1 MRPKPLRTK
10 PRPGSLERPVNARIY
25 RGSWIV
31 IAIPLLI
38 AAFSVAREQ
47 PLAAP
52 VFRSVF
58 SAGDAQA
65 TMDELASSYPDRS
78 PGAPSSANLLAWTEG
93 KFTAL
98 GLTPKVDRFSANIP
112 GLGKQS
118 LANVSVTIKGRS
130 PTSIVILA
138 HRDNSGQGPGG
149 SPDDNA
155 SGTAAMLELARA
167 YQHNL
172 ELVEPPQP
180 AHTIVFLSTDGGA
193 FGAIGAD
200 HFARQSGSRS
210 HIAAVIVLDAIAG
223 TGTPRILLNGDAPRS
238 PSSVIVATASQLLS
252 EQPGAEV
259 THAGFVDQL
268 LDLAFPFSLY
278 EQAPFVARGIP
289 AVTFTTSSDRPP
301 LPLTDTTRNAHLKT
315 SDEHLSVIGHA
326 TEQLIAA
333 LDQGAPEP
341 QSDSASYVYL
351 GGRFVHGWALQLI
364 LITALLPPLVA
375 IVDLFARCRR
385 RQIPLAPS
393 LRSLGRRLGF
403 WLVLLS
409 LFLLFV
415 FFGLFHG
422 GVARPLSPDISA
434 SVSPPLGALVF
445 FSLLAFG
452 AWLIARERLLPRQQ
466 TSAEDELAGYAAAL
480 LLLLFVALAVAFL
493 NRYMVLF
500 LLPPLHAWIWLPQLR
515 RWRPWAS
522 LGVMLIGL
530 LGPLL
535 IFFELASRLHLGL
548 NVFWYVTELGA
559 VGYLG
564 LPLLLVAAA
573 FTAASAQL
581 AALSVRRYAP
591 YPAAGER
598 PDATLPQLA
607 LRRFTL
613 LSRKW
618 DGFRA
623 VRRSRRLT

>member
-1 MRPKPLRTK
+1 MRPKPPRIK

-25 RGSWIV
+25 RGSWV
-31 IAIPLLI
+31 VVAIPLLI
-38 AAFSVAREQ
+38 AAFSVARGQ
-47 PLAAP
+47 PLSAPSLRP
-52 VFRSVF
+52 VFGEV
-58 SAGDAQA
+58 AAQQ
-65 TMDELASSYPDRS
+65 TMDELVNTYADRS
-78 PGAPSSANLLAWTEG
+78 PGAASSASLLAWVEG
-93 KFTAL
+93 KFADY
-98 GLTPKVDRFSANIP
+98 GLTPKVDRFSADIP

-118 LANVSVTIKGRS
+118 LANVSVTIHGRS
-130 PTSIVILA
+130 PSSIVILA
-138 HRDNSGQGPGG
+138 HRDNSGQGPSGG
-149 SPDDNA
+149 PDDNA

-167 YQHNL
+167 YQKNS
-172 ELVEPPQP
+172 ELVAPPEP
-180 AHTIVFLSTDGGA
+180 AHTIIFLSTDGGA

-200 HFARQSGSRS
+200 HFARHSGSRG

-223 TGTPRILLNGDAPRS
+223 KGPLRILLNGDAPRS
-238 PSSVIVATASQLLS
+238 PSPVLVATAFQLLS
-252 EQPGAEV
+252 EQPGAKV
-259 THAGFVDQL
+259 THAGFVDQV

-289 AVTFTTSSDRPP
+289 AITFTTGGDRPP
-301 LPLTDTTRNAHLKT
+301 LPLSDTSANI
-315 SDEHLSVIGHA
+315 SGEHLSVIGLA

-341 QSDSASYVYL
+341 QTNSAGYVYL
-351 GGRFVHGWALQLI
+351 GGRFVHGWALQLV
-364 LITALLPPLVA
+364 LIAALLPPLVA

-385 RQIPLAPS
+385 RQIPLEPS

-403 WLVLLS
+403 WLFVLS

-422 GVARPLSPDISA
+422 GVARPLSPDIPA
-434 SVSPPLGALVF
+434 SVSPPFGALVLFAF
-445 FSLLAFG
+445 FAFG
-452 AWLIARERLLPRQQ
+452 AWLIARERLLPHHQ

-480 LLLLFVALAVAFL
+480 LLLLVTALVVASL

-515 RWRPWAS
+515 DWRPWAS
-522 LGVMLIGL
+522 LGVMFIGL

-535 IFFELASRLHLGL
+535 VFFELASRLHLGL
-548 NVFWYVTELGA
+548 KVFWYVTELGA

-564 LPLLLVAAA
+564 LPLLLVAVA

-591 YPAAGER
+591 YPAIGER

-607 LRRFTL
+607 LRRFAP
-613 LSRKW
+613 LSRRW

-623 VRRSRRLT
+623 ARRSRG

>member
-1 MRPKPLRTK
+1 
-10 PRPGSLERPVNARIY
+10 
-25 RGSWIV
+25 
-31 IAIPLLI
+31 
-38 AAFSVAREQ
+38 
-47 PLAAP
+47 
-52 VFRSVF
+52 
-58 SAGDAQA
+58 
-65 TMDELASSYPDRS
+65 
-78 PGAPSSANLLAWTEG
+78 LAWVEG
-93 KFTAL
+93 RFTDL
-98 GLTPKVDRFSANIP
+98 GLTPKVDRFSADIP

-118 LANVSVTIKGRS
+118 LANVSVTIQGRS

-138 HRDNSGQGPGG
+138 HRDNSGQGPG
-149 SPDDNA
+149 PDDNA

-167 YQHNL
+167 YQNT
-172 ELVEPPQP
+172 ELVTPSEP

-200 HFARQSGSRS
+200 HFARHSGSRS
-210 HIAAVIVLDAIAG
+210 QIAAVIALDAIAG
-223 TGTPRILLNGDAPRS
+223 KGPPRVLLNGDAPRS
-238 PSSVIVATASQLLS
+238 PSPVLVATAIQLLS
-252 EQPGAEV
+252 EQPGAV
-259 THAGFVDQL
+259 ATHAGFVDQL
-268 LDLAFPFSLY
+268 LDLAFPLSLY

-289 AVTFTTSSDRPP
+289 AITFTTGGDRPP
-301 LPLTDTTRNAHLKT
+301 LPLSDTPANL
-315 SDEHLSVIGHA
+315 SGDHLSVIGLA

-341 QSDSASYVYL
+341 ESSSAGYIYL
-351 GGRFVHGWALQLI
+351 GGRFVHGWALQLV

-385 RQIPLAPS
+385 RQIPLEPS
-393 LRSLGRRLGF
+393 FRSLGRRLGF
-403 WLVLLS
+403 WLFMLS

-434 SVSPPLGALVF
+434 SVSPPLGALVLF
-445 FSLLAFG
+445 ALFAFG
-452 AWLIARERLLPRQQ
+452 AWLIARERLLPRHQ
-466 TSAEDELAGYAAAL
+466 TKAEDELAGYATAL
-480 LLLLFVALAVAFL
+480 LLLLVTTLAVASL

-500 LLPPLHAWIWLPQLR
+500 LLPPLHVWIWLPQLR
-515 RWRPWAS
+515 DWRPWAS
-522 LGVMLIGL
+522 LGVMLVGL

-535 IFFELASRLHLGL
+535 VFFELASRLHLGL

-564 LPLLLVAAA
+564 LPLLLLAVA

-598 PDATLPQLA
+598 PDATLPELA
-607 LRRFTL
+607 LRRFPP
-613 LSRKW
+613 LSRRW

-623 VRRSRRLT
+623 ARRSRRLT

>member
-1 MRPKPLRTK
+1 MRRKPLRTK

-47 PLAAP
+47 PLVAP

-58 SAGDAQA
+58 GEADAQA
-65 TMDELASSYPDRS
+65 TMYELANTYPDRS
-78 PGAPSSANLLAWTEG
+78 PGAASSANLLVWVEG
-93 KFTAL
+93 KFTNL
-98 GLTPKVDRFSANIP
+98 GLTPKVDPFSADIP

-118 LANVSVTIKGRS
+118 LANVSVTIRGRS

-138 HRDNSGQGPGG
+138 HRDNSGHGPGG
-149 SPDDNA
+149 GPDDNA
-155 SGTAAMLELARA
+155 SGTAAMLELARE
-167 YQHNL
+167 YQNNSG
-172 ELVEPPQP
+172 LVKPPQP

-200 HFARQSGSRS
+200 HFARHSASRS

-223 TGTPRILLNGDAPRS
+223 RGPPRILLNGDAPRS
-238 PSSVIVATASQLLS
+238 PSPVLVATAFQLLS

-301 LPLTDTTRNAHLKT
+301 LPLTDTSANI
-315 SDEHLSVIGHA
+315 SGEHLSVIGHA
-326 TEQLIAA
+326 TAQLIAA

-341 QSDSASYVYL
+341 QSNSAGYIYL

-385 RQIPLAPS
+385 RQIPLEPS
-393 LRSLGRRLGF
+393 LRSLGRRVGF
-403 WLVLLS
+403 WLSLLS

-415 FFGLFHG
+415 FFGFFHG

-445 FSLLAFG
+445 FSLLGFG
-452 AWLIARERLLPRQQ
+452 AWLIARERLLPRHQA
-466 TSAEDELAGYAAAL
+466 SAEGELAGYAAAL
-480 LLLLFVALAVAFL
+480 LLLLVAALAVAAL

-515 RWRPWAS
+515 DWRPWAS

-535 IFFELASRLHLGL
+535 VFFELASRLHLGL

-564 LPLLLVAAA
+564 LPLLLVAVA

-591 YPAAGER
+591 YPAVGER

-607 LRRFTL
+607 LRRVAP

-623 VRRSRRLT
+623 TRRSRRLT